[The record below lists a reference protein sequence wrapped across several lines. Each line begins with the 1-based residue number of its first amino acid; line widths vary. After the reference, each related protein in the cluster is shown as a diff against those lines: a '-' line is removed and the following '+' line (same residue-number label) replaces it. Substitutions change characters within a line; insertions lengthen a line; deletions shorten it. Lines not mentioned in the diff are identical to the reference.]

1 MAVAWVVTGL
11 SGPTEGPAIPGHPPR
26 SPCAD
31 SPAQTPATPPGE
43 REYKASV
50 RGCRPQVVT
59 GRSVACGGPQI
70 LEHHHAIGRLADADN
85 GCPA

>member
-1 MAVAWVVTGL
+1 
-11 SGPTEGPAIPGHPPR
+11 
-26 SPCAD
+26 
-31 SPAQTPATPPGE
+31 
-43 REYKASV
+43 
-50 RGCRPQVVT
+50 VVT